1 MEPIVNKTT
10 LVLGGCRSG
19 KSSHALEL
27 AEALPGDRRI
37 FIATCVPYDKEMRQR
52 VLNHQKERDN
62 SWQTIETP
70 IHISA
75 VIERSSDVA
84 DVILVDCLTLWISNL
99 MAEEKTDDA
108 VFTEVKSLRKAL
120 TTAVCPVI
128 LVSNEV
134 GSGIVPENAL
144 ARRYRDLTGYANRQ
158 IAATADRVIWTVAG
172 IPVTIKPSGQARA
185 PW

>member
-1 MEPIVNKTT
+1 MEPFVNKTT

-37 FIATCVPYDKEMRQR
+37 FIATCVPYDEEMQRR
-52 VLNHQKERDN
+52 VLNHQKERSNRWEAIEIPIDITTAILDN
-62 SWQTIETP
+62 SDT
-70 IHISA
+70 
-75 VIERSSDVA
+75 A

-99 MAEEKTDDA
+99 MAEEKDDDA
-108 VFTEVKSLRKAL
+108 VFEDIENLRKAL
-120 TTAVCPVI
+120 KAVNCPVI

-144 ARRYRDLTGYANRQ
+144 ARHYRDLTGYANRQ
-158 IAATADRVIWTVAG
+158 VAAAADRVIWTVAG
-172 IPVTIKPSGQARA
+172 IPVTIKTAGQAA
-185 PW
+185 C